1 MTHYLQSGNV
11 VLSAPIDEALSTS
24 VEKVEYYLSTRKC
37 QLKKIDREWRQAGNV
52 TGRAGAVFLLLSP

>member
-1 MTHYLQSGNV
+1 M
-11 VLSAPIDEALSTS
+11 LSAPIDEALSTS